1 MNPVHIKKFVC
12 GIHATPEIIF
22 TNFRCAIPE
31 LCSGMEK
38 RMKKVNKRVIVTMLL
53 ILSFLLILA
62 ILLTGV
68 QQHTKKEET
77 GQLGTEEMV
86 IQDNK
91 TINMVLTEQTQEEGD
106 SIAELNNAKPI
117 TEIKD
122 LDYSMLIGCG
132 ICYDVAA
139 YYTTYSVIG
148 KESPSWESGEILYGK
163 WQEKLTGRTPDI
175 KEEYIKEGYAKGEI
189 TTGSSRYDNENNN
202 ECLVDI
208 SPDGEYAITE
218 KMREPGDNGDYII
231 KVYRNGNL
239 LHEVPKEFMNYH
251 TTWEAFGKEISA
263 EGIADAVTL
272 QSRKFP
278 EVQEDIDYGNR
289 IINREGSLIAA
300 AEDKTINIYDTDNG
314 ELLQSYSY
322 KNLPLPYDDWI
333 EMSQLEGG
341 LDSGFLLFNNDVRA
355 YRMALKDGSVEMLG
369 DYIFS
374 PQISPDGR
382 HLVFCSIPRWYMEV
396 TNNIEL
402 WEVNELIP
410 SGVYLKNLSTGEI
423 YYTDI
428 QENDCRA
435 VSIAGVSCRWLD
447 NAAIE
452 KINKWE

>member
-1 MNPVHIKKFVC
+1 
-12 GIHATPEIIF
+12 
-22 TNFRCAIPE
+22 
-31 LCSGMEK
+31 
-38 RMKKVNKRVIVTMLL
+38 MKKVNKRIIVTML
-53 ILSFLLILA
+53 FILA
-62 ILLTGV
+62 FFLIGI
-68 QQHTKKEET
+68 QQHKKKET
-77 GQLGTEEMV
+77 GQLETEEMV
-86 IQDNK
+86 IQDNR
-91 TINMVLTEQTQEEGD
+91 TINMVLTEQKQEEGD

-239 LHEVPKEFMNYH
+239 LHEVPKEFMNDH

-272 QSRKFP
+272 QSRKIP
-278 EVQEDIDYGNR
+278 EDIYYMRNI

-322 KNLPLPYDDWI
+322 KNLPFPYDDWI
-333 EMSQLEGG
+333 EMSQFEGN
-341 LDSGFLLFNNDVRA
+341 LDSGFLLFNNNVRA

-369 DYIFS
+369 DYIFC
-374 PQISPDGR
+374 PQVSPDGR
-382 HLVFCSIPRWYMEV
+382 YLLFCSIPRGYVEGS
-396 TNNIEL
+396 NNLEL
-402 WEVNELIP
+402 WGVDDLIP
-410 SGVYLKNLSTGEI
+410 AGVYLKELSAGEI
-423 YYTDI
+423 FYTDI
-428 QENDCRA
+428 QENDSRS
-435 VSIAGVSCRWLD
+435 VSIEGVSCRWLD
-447 NAAIE
+447 NAAME

>member
-1 MNPVHIKKFVC
+1 
-12 GIHATPEIIF
+12 
-22 TNFRCAIPE
+22 
-31 LCSGMEK
+31 
-38 RMKKVNKRVIVTMLL
+38 MKKVNKRVIVTMLL

-77 GQLGTEEMV
+77 GQLGTEEMVIQESKVPDVVSTEQEQEENDSVTGQLETEETV

-139 YYTTYSVIG
+139 YYTTYSAIG
-148 KESPSWESGEILYGK
+148 KESSSWESGEILYGK

-175 KEEYIKEGYAKGEI
+175 KEEYINVNGGI

-251 TTWEAFGKEISA
+251 TTWEAFGKRIGLD
-263 EGIADAVTL
+263 GITDAVTL
-272 QSRKFP
+272 QSRKLP
-278 EVQEDIDYGNR
+278 ENLYNTR
-289 IINREGSLIAA
+289 KIINREGSLIAA

-333 EMSQLEGG
+333 EMSQLEGD

-382 HLVFCSIPRWYMEV
+382 HLVFCSIPRGYMEV

-410 SGVYLKNLSTGEI
+410 SGVYIKNLSTGEI

-428 QENDCRA
+428 QENDCRI
-435 VSIAGVSCRWLD
+435 VSIEGVSCRWLD
-447 NAAIE
+447 NAAME

>member
-1 MNPVHIKKFVC
+1 
-12 GIHATPEIIF
+12 
-22 TNFRCAIPE
+22 
-31 LCSGMEK
+31 
-38 RMKKVNKRVIVTMLL
+38 MKKVNKRIIVTML
-53 ILSFLLILA
+53 FILA
-62 ILLTGV
+62 FFLIGI
-68 QQHTKKEET
+68 QQHTKKET
-77 GQLGTEEMV
+77 GQLETEETV

-91 TINMVLTEQTQEEGD
+91 TINMVLTEQKQEEGD

-239 LHEVPKEFMNYH
+239 LHEVPKEFMNDH

-272 QSRKFP
+272 QSRKIP
-278 EVQEDIDYGNR
+278 EDIYYMRNI

-322 KNLPLPYDDWI
+322 KNLPFPYDDWI
-333 EMSQLEGG
+333 EMSQFEGN

-369 DYIFS
+369 DYIFC
-374 PQISPDGR
+374 PQVSPDGR
-382 HLVFCSIPRWYMEV
+382 YLLFCSIPWGYVEGS
-396 TNNIEL
+396 NNLEL
-402 WEVNELIP
+402 WGVDDLIP
-410 SGVYLKNLSTGEI
+410 AGVYLKELSAGEI
-423 YYTDI
+423 FYTDI
-428 QENDCRA
+428 QENDSRS
-435 VSIAGVSCRWLD
+435 VSIEGVSCRWLD
-447 NAAIE
+447 NAAME

>member
-1 MNPVHIKKFVC
+1 
-12 GIHATPEIIF
+12 
-22 TNFRCAIPE
+22 
-31 LCSGMEK
+31 
-38 RMKKVNKRVIVTMLL
+38 MKKVNKRIIVTML
-53 ILSFLLILA
+53 FILA
-62 ILLTGV
+62 FFLIGI
-68 QQHTKKEET
+68 QQHTKKET
-77 GQLGTEEMV
+77 GQLETEEMV
-86 IQDNK
+86 IQDDK

-148 KESPSWESGEILYGK
+148 KESSSWESGEILYGK

-239 LHEVPKEFMNYH
+239 LHEVPKEFMNDH
-251 TTWEAFGKEISA
+251 TTWEAFGKEISP

-278 EVQEDIDYGNR
+278 ENLYNTR
-289 IINREGSLIAA
+289 KIINREGSLIAVA
-300 AEDKTINIYDTDNG
+300 KDKKINVYGTDNG

-333 EMSQLEGG
+333 EMSQFEGG
-341 LDSGFLLFNNDVRA
+341 LDSGFLLFNNDVHA
-355 YRMALKDGSVEMLG
+355 YRMALKDGRVEMLG
-369 DYIFS
+369 DYIFC

>member
-1 MNPVHIKKFVC
+1 
-12 GIHATPEIIF
+12 
-22 TNFRCAIPE
+22 
-31 LCSGMEK
+31 
-38 RMKKVNKRVIVTMLL
+38 MKKVNKRIIVTML
-53 ILSFLLILA
+53 FILA
-62 ILLTGV
+62 FFLIGI
-68 QQHTKKEET
+68 QQHTKKET
-77 GQLGTEEMV
+77 GQLETEEMV
-86 IQDNK
+86 IQDDK

-148 KESPSWESGEILYGK
+148 KESSSWESGEILYGK

-175 KEEYIKEGYAKGEI
+175 KEEYINGGI

-239 LHEVPKEFMNYH
+239 LHEVPKEFMNDH
-251 TTWEAFGKEISA
+251 TTWEAFGKEISP

-278 EVQEDIDYGNR
+278 ENLYNTR
-289 IINREGSLIAA
+289 KIINREGSLIAA
-300 AEDKTINIYDTDNG
+300 AEDKAINIYDTDNG

-322 KNLPLPYDDWI
+322 KNLPFPYDDWI
-333 EMSQLEGG
+333 EMSQLEGD

-369 DYIFS
+369 DYIFC
-374 PQISPDGR
+374 PQVSPDGR
-382 HLVFCSIPRWYMEV
+382 YLLFCSIPRGYVEGS
-396 TNNIEL
+396 NNIEL

-410 SGVYLKNLSTGEI
+410 SRVYLKNLSTGEI

-428 QENDCRA
+428 QEHDCRA
-435 VSIAGVSCRWLD
+435 VSIEGVSCRLLD
-447 NAAIE
+447 NAAME

>member
-1 MNPVHIKKFVC
+1 
-12 GIHATPEIIF
+12 
-22 TNFRCAIPE
+22 
-31 LCSGMEK
+31 
-38 RMKKVNKRVIVTMLL
+38 MKKVNKRIIVTML
-53 ILSFLLILA
+53 FILA
-62 ILLTGV
+62 FFLIGI
-68 QQHTKKEET
+68 QQHTKKET
-77 GQLGTEEMV
+77 GQLETEEMV
-86 IQDNK
+86 IQDNR
-91 TINMVLTEQTQEEGD
+91 TINMILTEQKQEEED

-122 LDYSMLIGCG
+122 MDYSMLIGCG

-163 WQEKLTGRTPDI
+163 WQEKLTGSAPDI
-175 KEEYIKEGYAKGEI
+175 KEEYEGGGI
-189 TTGSSRYDNENNN
+189 TTGGSRYDNENNN

-218 KMREPGDNGDYII
+218 KMREPGDNWEYII

-251 TTWEAFGKEISA
+251 TTWEAFGKEISS

-289 IINREGSLIAA
+289 IINREGSLSAVA
-300 AEDKTINIYDTDNG
+300 KDKKINIYDTDNG
-314 ELLQSYSY
+314 KLLQSYSY
-322 KNLPLPYDDWI
+322 KNLSFPYDDWI
-333 EMSQLEGG
+333 EMSQFEGN
-341 LDSGFLLFNNDVRA
+341 LDSGFILFNNDVHA
-355 YRMALKDGSVEMLG
+355 YRIALKDGSVEMLG
-369 DYIFS
+369 DYIFD

-382 HLVFCSIPRWYMEV
+382 YLLFCSIPRGYVESSK
-396 TNNIEL
+396 NFEL
-402 WEVNELIP
+402 WEADELIP
-410 SGVYLKNLSTGEI
+410 SGVYLKELSTGEI
-423 YYTDI
+423 FYTDI
-428 QENDCRA
+428 QENDSRS
-435 VSIAGVSCRWLD
+435 VGIEGVSCRWLD